1 MSTGKT
7 CSGGSAVTNS
17 TIDFYNKNA
26 QAYFESTVELD
37 MSRLYAPFLERLRPG
52 AKVLDAGCGSGRDS
66 LFFKSQGFKVT
77 AFDASEEMVRLASQL
92 LGQPVLHMTFEDL
105 NLPDEYDGIWACASL
120 LHVERTQLPAVIA
133 ELAKY
138 LKPGGVF
145 YMSFK
150 YGNEEYWKDGRYF
163 NCLDED
169 HLLTILQNLPELTVE
184 GMFITTDVRP
194 DRKVERWLNAYVTKA
209 QAAR

>member
-1 MSTGKT
+1 M
-7 CSGGSAVTNS
+7 TNS

>member
-1 MSTGKT
+1 M
-7 CSGGSAVTNS
+7 TNS

-150 YGNEEYWKDGRYF
+150 YGNEENWKDGRYF

-169 HLLTILQNLPELTVE
+169 HLLTILQYLPELTVE

>member
-1 MSTGKT
+1 MLRRQCRDK
-7 CSGGSAVTNS
+7 
-17 TIDFYNKNA
+17 
-26 QAYFESTVELD
+26 LD
-37 MSRLYAPFLERLRPG
+37 HRLLQQECPSVLREHGRAGHEPALRSFLERLRPG

>member
-1 MSTGKT
+1 M
-7 CSGGSAVTNS
+7 TNS

-37 MSRLYAPFLERLRPG
+37 MSRLYAPFLERLRPE

>member
-1 MSTGKT
+1 M
-7 CSGGSAVTNS
+7 TNS

-194 DRKVERWLNAYVTKA
+194 DRKVERWLNAYATKA

>member
-1 MSTGKT
+1 
-7 CSGGSAVTNS
+7 VTNS

>member
-1 MSTGKT
+1 M
-7 CSGGSAVTNS
+7 TNS

-37 MSRLYAPFLERLRPG
+37 MSRLYAPFLEGLRPG

-169 HLLTILQNLPELTVE
+169 HLLTILQTSPN
-184 GMFITTDVRP
+184 
-194 DRKVERWLNAYVTKA
+194 
-209 QAAR
+209 

>member
-1 MSTGKT
+1 M
-7 CSGGSAVTNS
+7 TNS

-37 MSRLYAPFLERLRPG
+37 MSRLYAPFLEGLRPG

-150 YGNEEYWKDGRYF
+150 YGNEEYWKDGRHF

-169 HLLTILQNLPELTVE
+169 YLLTILQNLPELTVE